1 MPKLVTFLN
10 KVILFIGRFYHGWKA
25 VTSLILVK
33 IVKCENF
40 ILGGKVKKIK
50 KVILKCSKKHRLTKT
65 LYLQLIWTF
74 FYVRFNS

>member
-25 VTSLILVK
+25 VTSLILGK

-40 ILGGKVKKIK
+40 ILRGKVKKIK
-50 KVILKCSKKHRLTKT
+50 KVIVKCLEKHKLVGN
-65 LYLQLIWTF
+65 LYLQLI
-74 FYVRFNS
+74 

>member
-1 MPKLVTFLN
+1 MPRLVTFLN

-33 IVKCENF
+33 TVKCENF
-40 ILGGKVKKIK
+40 ILGGKVKKINK
-50 KVILKCSKKHRLTKT
+50 YIVKCSKKHKVSKN
-65 LYLQLIWTF
+65 LYSQLIWTF